1 MSTRV
6 QVFEVV
12 TAVNSVQCPAVWE
25 TQTGRCLRTLA
36 LGEAV
41 ARVAWTPAAGLSL
54 VAAARGRRLLLLNPG
69 AGVGAHRAA
78 AATDRL
84 LAEPP
89 PAHDVLS
96 ECRPPPG
103 TRPAPARHPP
113 ATRPHPPGTRPA
125 NTPVLHPPYC
135 RPSLTHLSTISQ
147 QSLISTRLDLKR
159 RLQIQTEMV

>member
-1 MSTRV
+1 M
-6 QVFEVV
+6 
-12 TAVNSVQCPAVWE
+12 WE

-96 ECRPPPG
+96 ECRTR
-103 TRPAPARHPP
+103 TRPAPAY
-113 ATRPHPPGTRPA
+113 HPPGTHLAPA
-125 NTPVLHPPYC
+125 PHPSYTRLSPVTHPP
-135 RPSLTHLSTISQ
+135 LDHQSTI
-147 QSLISTRLDLKR
+147 TY
-159 RLQIQTEMV
+159 

>member
-1 MSTRV
+1 M
-6 QVFEVV
+6 
-12 TAVNSVQCPAVWE
+12 TAVNSAQRVAVWE

-69 AGVGAHRAA
+69 AGVGAHRVA

-96 ECRPPPG
+96 ECRTR

-113 ATRPHPPGTRPA
+113 GTRPA
-125 NTPVLHPPYC
+125 LARHSPDTRPTSVLHPSVARHSPTS
-135 RPSLTHLSTISQ
+135 RPSVNNHLLVPVSS
-147 QSLISTRLDLKR
+147 
-159 RLQIQTEMV
+159 